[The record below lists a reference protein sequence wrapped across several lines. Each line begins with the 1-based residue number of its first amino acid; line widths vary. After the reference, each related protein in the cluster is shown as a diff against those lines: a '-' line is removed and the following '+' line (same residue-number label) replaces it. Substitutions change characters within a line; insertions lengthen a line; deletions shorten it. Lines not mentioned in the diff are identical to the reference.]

1 MHYCSLIHYKMY
13 LVQLKEVLY
22 IDTLQIIIAVAAVVV
37 FSILSFLLGISYR
50 KKIAEAE
57 IGSAEEQAKV
67 LVNDAVKAAES
78 KKREILLEAKEE
90 THALK
95 ADLEKEL
102 KDRRNEMQRQER
114 RVQQRSGKQRERG
127 IGKARTQHFKRRNPE
142 MFRRPC
148 GGNHRFRCQPAQ

>member
-67 LVNDAVKAAES
+67 LLNEHVKPAES

-114 RVQQRSGKQRERG
+114 RVQQKEENLDRKVENLE
-127 IGKARTQHFKRRNPE
+127 KKDETLKK
-142 MFRRPC
+142 
-148 GGNHRFRCQPAQ
+148 